1 VKQVEPV
8 LSTAPDRLHDYVR
21 KWAFERP
28 TADAVIDGDRI
39 LSYAELAASIDAC
52 AAALIA
58 SGIQPGDRVATLA
71 PPGLD
76 FIVTF
81 LATTAVGGIWS
92 GLNPRYAAAELDA
105 LMARLEAKLVFY
117 TPAVETRDFRVWA
130 TSLPHK
136 LHKVELDASAAS
148 PPGLTTF
155 ADFMATGRS
164 CDSTQLVA
172 RYRSTA
178 PDDACLIVFTS
189 GSTGAP
195 KGVMISQC
203 ALTGASRVQARI
215 WAADPMRV
223 LVNLPINHIGCVGD
237 LCCHAL
243 ISGGAMVFTPRF
255 DPAVSVDV
263 IERHAITVWGQV
275 PTMFQLTLDAPGFD
289 PARLHSLQWLFW
301 GGAHATPELIRRLQ
315 PLAPRIA
322 TSYGQTE
329 TVGSVAFTSAGA
341 DILTLQETVGRAV
354 PPYEIRIVDS
364 RKTLPAGCEGE
375 IEVRTPFGMCGYW
388 RDPEADARMMT
399 TDGWRRT
406 GDVGMLDAQGNL
418 RLLGRVHDVFKSGGY
433 NIYPAEIE
441 AALMRH
447 RAIREASVVGV
458 PDRLYGNAA
467 VAFLVTD
474 TAIEDN
480 ALRQFLREHLANY
493 KIPKRFHFIDELPR
507 LPVGKVDKSALRKQ
521 ACGQ

>member
-1 VKQVEPV
+1 MKQVEPV

-39 LSYAELAASIDAC
+39 LSYAELAANIDAC

-105 LMARLEAKLVFY
+105 LMARLQAKLVFY

-329 TVGSVAFTSAGA
+329 TVGSVAFTPAGA

-399 TDGWRRT
+399 TDGWRHT

>member
-1 VKQVEPV
+1 MRLRAQDRNGARHGCVDSRPSLRTRSVPRGRHRTGAAPTDRREIRPTFRRGFRTHRARHRVGFRRRSARDGFSKNPVPACSTAHLAARRGRVKQVEPV

-105 LMARLEAKLVFY
+105 LMARLQAKLVFY

-215 WAADPMRV
+215 WAANPMRV

-329 TVGSVAFTSAGA
+329 TVGSVAFTPAGA

-364 RKTLPAGCEGE
+364 RKTLP
-375 IEVRTPFGMCGYW
+375 
-388 RDPEADARMMT
+388 
-399 TDGWRRT
+399 
-406 GDVGMLDAQGNL
+406 
-418 RLLGRVHDVFKSGGY
+418 
-433 NIYPAEIE
+433 
-441 AALMRH
+441 
-447 RAIREASVVGV
+447 
-458 PDRLYGNAA
+458 
-467 VAFLVTD
+467 
-474 TAIEDN
+474 
-480 ALRQFLREHLANY
+480 
-493 KIPKRFHFIDELPR
+493 
-507 LPVGKVDKSALRKQ
+507 
-521 ACGQ
+521 